1 MVDKLGIT
9 SSDLPVI
16 SAKGSSFCLSS
27 NDLERSMTKT
37 DFLANSVFSSFIIA
51 LATAKKNRN
60 KSKKKVNMARS
71 DAKNDLKKLFNV
83 ISFKV

>member
-1 MVDKLGIT
+1 M
-9 SSDLPVI
+9 
-16 SAKGSSFCLSS
+16 
-27 NDLERSMTKT
+27 E
-37 DFLANSVFSSFIIA
+37 

-60 KSKKKVNMARS
+60 RSKKKVNMARS